1 MKTLQPVEEIKQI
14 QKGNIL
20 MPQGFKAAGVHAGLR
35 YSKKDVG
42 IIFTDVPA
50 SAAAVY
56 TQNVVQAAPINVT
69 KDSIAVNGRLH
80 GIVVNSACANACTGE
95 QGLKDANEMR
105 KLAAQKFGL
114 KDHSFAVASTGVIG
128 EFMEM
133 EKVKKGIES
142 LQPENTPEAAE
153 AFGTAILTTDIV
165 TKSCGYETIIDGKT
179 VKMGGAAKGSGM
191 IHPNMATMLGFIT
204 TDAVIEPDDLQQ
216 ALSSITN
223 DTFNQITVD
232 GDCSTNDMVLVLAN
246 GEANNEPLTP
256 DHPEWSI
263 FLELLKQTSENLAK
277 QIAKDG
283 EGATKLIEVNV
294 HGMPAKQDSQML
306 AKTIVGSNLVK
317 TAAFGADA
325 NWGRIIAAMGRSGV
339 EFNPD
344 QTTIVFGDIV
354 VLNDGEPVMFSEEE
368 AKVYL
373 ENESIII
380 NVYLKDGNESGT
392 AWGCDLTYD
401 YVKINGSYRS

>member
-1 MKTLQPVEEIKQI
+1 MNTLQTVEEIKQI
-14 QKGNIL
+14 KDGNIL
-20 MPQGFKAAGVHAGLR
+20 TPQGFKAAGVHAGLR

-42 IIFTDVPA
+42 IIFTETPA
-50 SAAAVY
+50 TAAAVY
-56 TQNVVQAAPINVT
+56 TQNLVQAAPINVT
-69 KDSIAVNGRLH
+69 KDSMAVSGKLQ

-95 QGLKDANEMR
+95 QGMKDAYEMR
-105 KLAAQKFGL
+105 KLAAKKFGL
-114 KDHSFAVASTGVIG
+114 KDHAFAVASTGVIG
-128 EFMEM
+128 EYMEM
-133 EKVKKGIES
+133 EKVKKGIEA
-142 LQPENTPEAAE
+142 LKPENTPQAAE
-153 AFGTAILTTDIV
+153 DFGYAILTTDIV
-165 TKSCGYETIIDGKT
+165 TKSCGYETVIDGKI

-204 TDAVIEPDDLQQ
+204 TDAAIEPVDLHL
-216 ALSSITN
+216 ALSAITN

-246 GEANNEPLTP
+246 GEADNEPLTP
-256 DHPEWSI
+256 THSEWSV

-294 HGMPAKQDSQML
+294 HGMHSKEDAQMM

-339 EFNPD
+339 KFEPD
-344 QTTIVFGDIV
+344 QATIMFGDIV
-354 VLNDGEPVMFSEEE
+354 VLNDGEPIRFSEEE
-368 AKVYL
+368 AKAYL

-380 NVYLKDGNESGT
+380 HVYLKEGKERGT